1 MKDPQG
7 CGLLTDCAA
16 QYTLAQV
23 NSSAASWDEF
33 NASHATLLA
42 SRHAAAR
49 ALCEQRR
56 SRLSSGAWCL
66 ARPEAGAA
74 GVQTVSLPGGH
85 DYLLADPHVA
95 ADAIIVDVLLRLL
108 RPQASQSTSVLDL
121 GAGLGQY
128 GHALL
133 SAEPGVRWRGFDG
146 AGNVEEVT
154 GGFVQFMDLTV
165 PLSLPRADWV
175 LSLEVGEHV
184 PSRHELMLVRNLH
197 AHNCR
202 GILLSWAS
210 LWQSGHRHVNNH
222 AAAYLIR
229 TFKGLGYRL
238 RDDLTHAMR
247 RPAQRPRA
255 KGGGLTYFA
264 KNPLAFERIQPLAC
278 ASGKR

>member
-16 QYTLAQV
+16 QYTLAEV

-33 NASHATLLA
+33 NASHAALLA
-42 SRHAAAR
+42 SRHVAAR
-49 ALCEQRR
+49 ALCEQRGT
-56 SRLSSGAWCL
+56 RLPSGAWCL
-66 ARPEAGAA
+66 ARPEAGASS
-74 GVQTVSLPGGH
+74 VRTVSLSGGH
-85 DYLLADPHVA
+85 NYLLADPHVE

-108 RPQASQSTSVLDL
+108 RVPHRTSVLDL

-133 SAEPGVRWRGFDG
+133 SANPAVRWRGFDG
-146 AGNVEEVT
+146 AGNVEEAT
-154 GGFVQFMDLTV
+154 DGFVQFVDLTV

-184 PSRHELMLVRNLH
+184 PSRHELTLVRNLH

-222 AAAYLIR
+222 AAAYLTR

-264 KNPLAFERIQPLAC
+264 KNPLAFERIHPLAC
-278 ASGKR
+278 ASDI